1 MKLASCIA
9 AILFAAASPAIATG
23 TILCRSTI
31 NPTDG
36 PALALSIGDDGIF
49 QARLVQGGPAFITGV
64 GAGAPTIA
72 QSWIDA
78 NRLSLDI
85 VAAGSGARLARLDAR
100 RRAGDDYVGL
110 LDYAGRSWRVRCQEV
125 G

>member
-9 AILFAAASPAIATG
+9 ATWLAAAAPAIATG
-23 TILCRSTI
+23 TFLCRSTI

-36 PALALSIGDDGIF
+36 PALALSVGDGGIV
-49 QARLVQGGPAFITGV
+49 QARLVQGGPAFITGG
-64 GAGAPTIA
+64 GADAPTIA
-72 QSWIDA
+72 QSWIDP

-85 VAAGSGARLARLDAR
+85 LDSRSGARLARLDTR
-100 RRAGDDYVGL
+100 RHGGVDYVGL
-110 LDYAGRSWRVRCQEV
+110 LDYGGRSWRVRCRQE

>member
-9 AILFAAASPAIATG
+9 ASLFAAATPALATG

-36 PALALSIGDDGIF
+36 PALALSVGEGGIF
-49 QARLVQGGPAFITGV
+49 QARLVQGGAAFITGA
-64 GAGAPTIA
+64 GADAPTIA

-85 VAAGSGARLARLDAR
+85 LEARSGARLARLDTR
-100 RRAGDDYVGL
+100 RRVGADYVGL
-110 LDYAGRSWRVRCQEV
+110 LDYGGRSWRVRCHEA